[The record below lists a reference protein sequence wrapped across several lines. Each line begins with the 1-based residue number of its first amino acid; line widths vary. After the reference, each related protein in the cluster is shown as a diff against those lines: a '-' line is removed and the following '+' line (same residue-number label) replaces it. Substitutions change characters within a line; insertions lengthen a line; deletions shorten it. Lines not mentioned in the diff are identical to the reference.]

1 MPTTTKSSPHLV
13 NYQTGEDIRTATQAE
28 IDASVEAAEIDGGSG
43 VILVDGVLC
52 YVA

>member
-1 MPTTTKSSPHLV
+1 MNTTTIPAPRLV